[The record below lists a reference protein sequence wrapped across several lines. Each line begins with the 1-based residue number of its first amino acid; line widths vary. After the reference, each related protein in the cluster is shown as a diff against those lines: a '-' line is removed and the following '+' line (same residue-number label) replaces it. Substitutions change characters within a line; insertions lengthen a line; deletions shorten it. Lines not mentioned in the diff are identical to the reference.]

1 MRRLILSA
9 VSAALYLWCA
19 ASPAAAQSGARC
31 HGGASF
37 QQWLEGFKREA
48 AGQGISASTFAA
60 AAPYL
65 TFDPGVIRKDRGQGV
80 FQQTFLQ
87 FSDRMVNQRMGAG
100 VARMRQH
107 ASLLQ
112 RIEQQSGVPGAAIVA
127 FWGLETDFGADS
139 GKLPVLRS
147 LVTLAYDCRRPHM
160 FRDELLY
167 ALRIVERGDL
177 PPGEMVG
184 AWAGEIGQTQF
195 SPSAYFKYALDGDGD
210 GRRDLIHSG
219 PDALA
224 SSANLLAKE
233 GWRRGEPWLSEVRLP
248 AADLPWDQAELDIKH
263 PRSQWARWGVT
274 LANGSPLPADAMTAA
289 LLLPM
294 GRLGPAFLAYHNF
307 GVFLKWNESLVYAT
321 TAAYYAARLA
331 GAPAVHRGR
340 GQPEALSAAQV
351 SELQRL
357 LTKQGAAI
365 GKIDGKLGMQT
376 RKGVKAAQMKL
387 GLPADSYPTAELI
400 ARLSGR

>member
-1 MRRLILSA
+1 
-9 VSAALYLWCA
+9 
-19 ASPAAAQSGARC
+19 
-31 HGGASF
+31 
-37 QQWLEGFKREA
+37 
-48 AGQGISASTFAA
+48 
-60 AAPYL
+60 
-65 TFDPGVIRKDRGQGV
+65 
-80 FQQTFLQ
+80 
-87 FSDRMVNQRMGAG
+87 
-100 VARMRQH
+100 
-107 ASLLQ
+107 
-112 RIEQQSGVPGAAIVA
+112 
-127 FWGLETDFGADS
+127 
-139 GKLPVLRS
+139 
-147 LVTLAYDCRRPHM
+147 
-160 FRDELLY
+160 
-167 ALRIVERGDL
+167 
-177 PPGEMVG
+177 MVG

-248 AADLPWDQAELDIKH
+248 ADLPWDQADLDIKH

-274 LANGSPLPADAMTAA
+274 SANGSPLPADAMTAA

-340 GQPEALSAAQV
+340 GQPEALSAAQI

-357 LTKQGAAI
+357 LAKQGAAV